1 MPESLSGLTVVSFE
15 SRRSAEMAQLIRN
28 YGGEPIQA
36 PSLREVPLSDQHEAL
51 AFGETLVAGGCD
63 ILLLLTGVGARLL
76 IGALAT
82 RWPRERVLAALGRV
96 ALVCRGPKPVAAL
109 KEAGLAP
116 ALTVPE
122 PNTSRDLLMALD
134 RELPVA
140 GKRVAVQEYGAPNGE
155 LVAGLEQ
162 RGARVTTVSVYG
174 WALPEDTG
182 PLRAAIER
190 LAAGQAQV
198 ALFTSA
204 TQVDHLFRVA
214 GEMGRAEAL
223 RSAFRGR
230 TVIASIGPV
239 TTAALQ
245 AYGIEPDLHPE
256 RPKMGHLVAR
266 VARDAGAALDRKR
279 RG

>member
-1 MPESLSGLTVVSFE
+1 MPEGLGGLTVVSFE

-36 PSLREVPLSDQHEAL
+36 PSLREVRLSDQHEAL
-51 AFGETLVAGGCD
+51 AFGDALMAGGCEVL
-63 ILLLLTGVGARLL
+63 ILLTGVGARIL
-76 IGALAT
+76 IGALET
-82 RWPRERVLAALGRV
+82 RWPRERVLAALGRIT
-96 ALVCRGPKPVAAL
+96 LVCRGPKPVGVL

-116 ALTVPE
+116 ALAVPE
-122 PNTSRDLLMALD
+122 PNTWRDVLTALD
-134 RELPVA
+134 RSVPVA
-140 GKRVAVQEYGAPNGE
+140 GKAVAVQEYGAPNGE

-190 LAAGQAQV
+190 LAAGRGEV
-198 ALFTSA
+198 ALFSSA

-214 GEMGRAEAL
+214 GEMGQAEAL
-223 RSAFRGR
+223 RSALRRR
-230 TVIASIGPV
+230 TVVASIGPV
-239 TTAALQ
+239 TTAALR
-245 AYGIEPDLHPE
+245 AHGIEPDLHPE
-256 RPKMGHLVAR
+256 RAKMGHLVAC
-266 VARDAGAALDRKR
+266 VARDAGGALDRKR

>member
-63 ILLLLTGVGARLL
+63 VLLLLTGVGARLL
-76 IGALAT
+76 IEALAT

-96 ALVCRGPKPVAAL
+96 ALVCRGPKPVAVL

-122 PNTSRDLLMALD
+122 PNTWRDLLMALD

-223 RSAFRGR
+223 RLALRGR
-230 TVIASIGPV
+230 TVVASIGPV

-256 RPKMGHLVAR
+256 HPKMGHLVAR
-266 VARDAGAALDRKR
+266 VARDAGGALDRKR

>member
-63 ILLLLTGVGARLL
+63 VLLLLTGVGARLL
-76 IGALAT
+76 IEVLAT
-82 RWPRERVLAALGRV
+82 LWRV
-96 ALVCRGPKPVAAL
+96 ALVCRGPKPVAVL

-122 PNTSRDLLMALD
+122 PNTWRDLLMALD
-134 RELPVA
+134 GELPVA

-223 RSAFRGR
+223 RIALRGR
-230 TVIASIGPV
+230 TVVACIGPV

-245 AYGIEPDLHPE
+245 AYGIERDLHPE
-256 RPKMGHLVAR
+256 HPKMGHLVAR
-266 VARDAGAALDRKR
+266 VARDAGGALDRKR